1 MLDASAQE
9 RRALAH
15 PHDSV
20 PCCRGPVAPCG
31 IVHLDLERVVVVRQR
46 DVGASGAVPEGV
58 REGLLEDAVGGL
70 VGGRWQSPAGAAHL
84 EANFET
90 GIAMPLHECVKRC
103 EADRAL
109 RPLLVVPQRA
119 DQLVDLAQG
128 LSGEGLDRCEC
139 CARTS
144 RILLGEE
151 PCGAGVHEDHVD
163 RVPRGVV
170 EVPCDPGSFLGGREA
185 SLAQSLAFRLTSAL
199 LEVRNAFSSQS
210 DAVTEHPGAA
220 PDQCSEEGRDDRELI
235 AAIAG
240 RDDVGDEE
248 ERDDDRCQPAAVP
261 GSIAVQAHEEERDR
275 RTDWRPGLV
284 LEHVDRSARR
294 GCRREC
300 CERRGPARKEWQRGK
315 PRENHTERIEAPGV
329 GVIRDS
335 AAGERRHRQR
345 EDAERDPDIDRAFPA
360 HMSSVAG
367 VSYHQR
373 VVSVLPQGYAECPPD
388 GRCGGAIAAS
398 SVGAMTSP
406 HTTSR
411 LERLADLTYR
421 RRWRVVIAWI
431 AILAATLVVVPQL
444 AGEYGGE
451 FGTPGSESK
460 ATADLLEEHFDGSSG
475 ETVNV
480 VWEAP
485 AGARQAQH
493 RIGPM
498 LAEAERVDGVA
509 GGSEPRYSRD
519 GTIGLVQLRLER
531 SAMDLETSSGTRLI
545 DLAENASSNG
555 LRVEVGGNLIQQAQ
569 EGQPP
574 ELMGLLAA
582 AVVLLIAF
590 GSVVAAGLPL
600 LVAIFG
606 LGISASLIGIV
617 ALLVDTPD
625 FAPAVAGL
633 IGIGVGIDYSL
644 LILTRFRSA
653 MMAGADERAA
663 LAEAVTTAGRSVI
676 VAGGTVMISLLGLS
690 FMGVSFLYGVAISA
704 SLAVLVVVLASITLL
719 PALLAIAGRRVDRLR
734 IPGLGRSLRTG
745 GGTLA
750 TRWSRLVQRRAG
762 IAAAAGAAVLIL
774 LTLPVLGLR
783 YGFPDEGN
791 DPDGSSTRAAYELVS
806 RGFGPGST
814 GPLLVASEET
824 SGLEALADNMRR
836 EEGVSFVTPIRTSAD
851 GEASVFSVMPA
862 TSPQDAETA
871 DLVDR
876 LRDLAPQGVYVG
888 GLTAAFVDQ
897 SDYVSG
903 RIPLFIAG
911 VVGLSFVLL
920 LLAFR
925 APLIALKAGV
935 MNLLSVGAAYGV
947 VALAAEGGWFGSLI
961 GVDTDTP
968 IPPFIP
974 VMMFAVLF
982 GLSMDYEVFL
992 LSRIREEYRRTGET
1006 HAAVTSGLAK
1016 TARVITAAAAIMVV
1030 VFLAFIF
1037 STEVFL
1043 KLMGLGMATAILVD
1057 ATIVRMVLVPAVMQ
1071 LLGPANWWTPRWLD
1085 RVLPRLDGEP
1095 VRVPATAGER
1105 G

>member
-1 MLDASAQE
+1 M
-9 RRALAH
+9 
-15 PHDSV
+15 
-20 PCCRGPVAPCG
+20 
-31 IVHLDLERVVVVRQR
+31 
-46 DVGASGAVPEGV
+46 
-58 REGLLEDAVGGL
+58 
-70 VGGRWQSPAGAAHL
+70 
-84 EANFET
+84 T
-90 GIAMPLHECVKRC
+90 
-103 EADRAL
+103 
-109 RPLLVVPQRA
+109 
-119 DQLVDLAQG
+119 
-128 LSGEGLDRCEC
+128 
-139 CARTS
+139 
-144 RILLGEE
+144 
-151 PCGAGVHEDHVD
+151 
-163 RVPRGVV
+163 
-170 EVPCDPGSFLGGREA
+170 
-185 SLAQSLAFRLTSAL
+185 
-199 LEVRNAFSSQS
+199 SSQ
-210 DAVTEHPGAA
+210 A
-220 PDQCSEEGRDDRELI
+220 
-235 AAIAG
+235 
-240 RDDVGDEE
+240 
-248 ERDDDRCQPAAVP
+248 
-261 GSIAVQAHEEERDR
+261 
-275 RTDWRPGLV
+275 
-284 LEHVDRSARR
+284 
-294 GCRREC
+294 
-300 CERRGPARKEWQRGK
+300 
-315 PRENHTERIEAPGV
+315 
-329 GVIRDS
+329 
-335 AAGERRHRQR
+335 
-345 EDAERDPDIDRAFPA
+345 
-360 HMSSVAG
+360 
-367 VSYHQR
+367 
-373 VVSVLPQGYAECPPD
+373 
-388 GRCGGAIAAS
+388 
-398 SVGAMTSP
+398 
-406 HTTSR
+406 TSR

-460 ATADLLEEHFDGSSG
+460 ATADLLEKHFAGSSG

-493 RIGPM
+493 RIDRL

-509 GGSEPRYSRD
+509 SASEPRYSRD
-519 GTIGLVQLRLER
+519 GTVGLVQLRLER

-545 DLAENASSNG
+545 DIADDASSDG

-653 MMAGADERAA
+653 MLAGANERDA
-663 LAEAVTTAGRSVI
+663 LVEAVTTAGRSVI

-762 IAAAAGAAVLIL
+762 IAAAAGATVLIL

-824 SGLEALADNMRR
+824 SGLDALADRVR
-836 EEGVSFVTPIRTSAD
+836 SEEGVSFVTPIRTSPD
-851 GEASVFSVMPA
+851 GEAAVFSVMPA

-871 DLVDR
+871 DLVGR
-876 LRDLAPQGVYVG
+876 LRDLAPQGVHVG

-897 SDYVSG
+897 SDYVSD

-947 VALAAEGGWFGSLI
+947 VALAAEGGWFGSLL

-968 IPPFIP
+968 VPPFIP

-992 LSRIREEYRRTGET
+992 LSRIREEYQRTGET
-1006 HAAVTSGLAK
+1006 HSAVSEGLAK

-1043 KLMGLGMATAILVD
+1043 KLMGVGMATAILVD

-1085 RVLPRLDGEP
+1085 RVLPRLDGETAG
-1095 VRVPATAGER
+1095 VPATAGER